1 MLALDESDPTGIAT
15 LRVTLLREAV
25 HYYSRWLIPK
35 SDSCSP
41 KLPGTVK
48 KHHEHSLPVSLHD
61 WVSDMLQWP
70 RSERS
75 AFSLGFQEYLRIMS

>member
-1 MLALDESDPTGIAT
+1 MLVLDESDPTGIAT

-25 HYYSRWLIPK
+25 HYNSHWLISK

-41 KLPGTVK
+41 KLQEIAK
-48 KHHEHSLPVSLHD
+48 KHHDHSVPVSLHD
-61 WVSDMLQWP
+61 WVSDMLEWP
-70 RSERS
+70 RSELS